1 MSSLD
6 AHSAIFEEAPP
17 APHQPVYAPGMVKS
31 KWSSWASMIVCGLI
45 SLVTMQV
52 LAGGL
57 DLSGVAAGLVGLVCA
72 LLLYASIT
80 MVHGRQRH

>member
-1 MSSLD
+1 
-6 AHSAIFEEAPP
+6 
-17 APHQPVYAPGMVKS
+17 
-31 KWSSWASMIVCGLI
+31 MIVCGLS
-45 SLVTMQV
+45 SLVIMQV

-80 MVHGRQRH
+80 MVRGRQRH